1 MIATAWVTCA
11 LRSLRRGSR
20 PSGVFRSRL
29 LSRCLAYT
37 LALLTA
43 VACGG
48 STEPLDVAST
58 CERRA
63 ATGVYGC
70 TMVTGLVEN
79 DMNERQQG
87 ALVTAV
93 PLGEPVPGAVFL
105 SDSVITNDTGRY
117 WLYVLVKSP
126 PATDTLVEPVDVRL
140 RAILNPS
147 PGSPAGTP
155 TKSGE
160 IVARLHLQP
169 PGASIDTVEMV
180 MIILQPVSA
189 SLPH

>member
-1 MIATAWVTCA
+1 MR
-11 LRSLRRGSR
+11 LS
-20 PSGVFRSRL
+20 SRL
-29 LSRCLAYT
+29 CPALVIALLPSRRLASI

-63 ATGVYGC
+63 ATGVLGC
-70 TMVTGLVEN
+70 AMVTGLVEN
-79 DMNERQQG
+79 DMHEPQQG
-87 ALVTAV
+87 ASVTAV

-105 SDSVITNDTGRY
+105 SDSVTTDDTGRY

-126 PATDTLVEPVDVRL
+126 PATDTLVEPVDVWL
-140 RAILNPS
+140 RANLSPS
-147 PGSPAGTP
+147 PASPAGTP
-155 TKSGE
+155 VKSGE
-160 IVARLHLQP
+160 IAARLHLQP

-189 SLPH
+189 SLSR